1 MQLLDGR
8 YLAKKIKLEI
18 KQQVKEFLEQG
29 RREPS
34 LAVIILGD
42 NPASVTYVRN
52 KMRSCEEVGF
62 RSVDIHLPQDTTQDK
77 VLEIIEEL
85 NNDQRIDGF
94 IVQLPLPEHLD
105 EQIIIE
111 HIKPEKDVDG
121 FHPENMGRTLL
132 GLPAFNP
139 ATPKGIVEML
149 KRYDI
154 KLEGKHVV
162 IVGRSNIVGK
172 PLAAMLVQR
181 SINATITVCHSHT
194 KDLASITRQGDIL
207 VAAVGKP
214 FFISAD
220 MVKEGAVVVDVGINS
235 IKDKT
240 RKSGYRL
247 VGDVDFEQVRK
258 KASWI
263 SPVPGGVGQMTVAAL
278 LQNTLLAYKK
288 VIYNG

>member
-214 FFISAD
+214 FFITAD

-235 IKDKT
+235 IEDKT

>member
-154 KLEGKHVV
+154 KLEGKHIV